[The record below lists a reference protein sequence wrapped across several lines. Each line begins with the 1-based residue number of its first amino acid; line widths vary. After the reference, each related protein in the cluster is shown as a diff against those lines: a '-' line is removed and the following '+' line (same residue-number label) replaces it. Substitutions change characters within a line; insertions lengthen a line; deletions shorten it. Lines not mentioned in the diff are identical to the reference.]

1 MWCKPFENLGG
12 DNRGDRNCP
21 VIAISI
27 LYALRQQWDGGSF
40 DENICSIRSIVVVRS
55 EFVRLAGNFARGV
68 LYL

>member
-1 MWCKPFENLGG
+1 MWCKPFENLVG
-12 DNRGDRNCP
+12 DNCDGRNCP

-27 LYALRQQWDGGSF
+27 LYALRQQWDDGSF
-40 DENICSIRSIVVVRS
+40 DGNICSIRSIVVVRS

>member
-1 MWCKPFENLGG
+1 MSG
-12 DNRGDRNCP
+12 DNRGDRICP
-21 VIAISI
+21 VSAISI

-55 EFVRLAGNFARGV
+55 GFVRLAGNFARGV